1 MPYPKKYTKKELAK
15 HGASI
20 KKIMKAPGK
29 KKPKKKKAKK
39 KHNPY

>member
-1 MPYPKKYTKKELAK
+1 MPYPKKYTKKELKA

-29 KKPKKKKAKK
+29 KKPKKKSPKK
-39 KHNPY
+39 KMGY

>member
-1 MPYPKKYTKKELAK
+1 MPKKYTRKELKK
-15 HGASI
+15 HGESI

-29 KKPKKKKAKK
+29 KKPKKKKASKK